1 MENEQS
7 SLFDFCI
14 DNMAANEL
22 NAIGKWAKRV
32 SLIFGVLIAIVVL
45 FIAFAG
51 VTAKYFLQDALPQNV
66 GELIGNGSL
75 GIILP
80 VVALVIGLIL
90 MLYINLLY
98 KFGNNLIKA
107 TTYQDQN
114 ALEEGFKSFKTYL
127 IVTGIFSAIGAISN
141 LFTFLN

>member
-7 SLFDFCI
+7 SLFDFSI

-51 VTAKYFLQDALPQNV
+51 VTAKYLLQDALPQNV
-66 GELIGNGSL
+66 GDLIGNGSL

-80 VVALVIGLIL
+80 VVALVIGLLL

-114 ALEEGFKSFKTYL
+114 ALEEGFNSFKTYL
-127 IVTGIFSAIGAISN
+127 IVTGIFSVIGAVGN

>member
-7 SLFDFCI
+7 SLFDFSI

-51 VTAKYFLQDALPQNV
+51 IVAKYLLQEFLPENIS
-66 GELIGNGSL
+66 ELIDNRSM
-75 GIILP
+75 GIVLP
-80 VVALVIGLIL
+80 VIALVIGLLL

-114 ALEEGFKSFKTYL
+114 ALEEGFNSFKTYL
-127 IVTGIFSAIGAISN
+127 IVTGIFSIIGAISN